1 MSVDGG
7 FLSDLAL
14 DGVEADPNYIADGV
28 YHAYV
33 YESEVRTKKDGT
45 PSWVLTYKIAP
56 DEAKHAGQQ
65 IAEWF
70 DLKPVGPNATLK
82 KSFMKRRVL
91 SLGIPETRINA
102 VNPVDFVGTEVSI
115 TVKHK
120 GQYQNVTDVRLV
132 SAAATKPAASI
143 EDLI

>member
-1 MSVDGG
+1 MSIESG
-7 FLSDLAL
+7 FLSDLNL

-28 YHAYV
+28 YHAFV

-70 DLKPVGPNATLK
+70 DLKPVGPNANLK

-91 SLGIPETRINA
+91 SLGVPESRINA
-102 VNPVDFVGTEVSI
+102 VNPADFVGTEVAI

-120 GQYQNVTDVRLV
+120 GQYQNVTDVKL
-132 SAAATKPAASI
+132 AEGGAPQPKASI